1 MGSKTLE
8 HGTGEQSMLFTA
20 QQLLRQS
27 VGVLLMQTQSEDLLL
42 LSCYGR
48 NMNFKLSSLCLE
60 LGHLSK
66 SGM

>member
-1 MGSKTLE
+1 
-8 HGTGEQSMLFTA
+8 MLFTA